1 MSKINIRGIEHFYEL
16 IPTPED
22 NSDDP
27 VLVFIHGWL
36 LSHRYWLPLI
46 EQLSSYYS
54 CLVYDLRGFGQSQPV
69 LTKPIE
75 QDTLSNYPL
84 ESSKS
89 PYSLY
94 NYAQDL
100 KVLLHQL
107 NIKKAWLIGHSLGG
121 SIAIWGADICG
132 EIIEGVICV
141 NAGGGIYLPEE
152 FERFRN
158 AGKQLVKFRP
168 SWLKYIPFLKIFFAL
183 TMVDRPLELKWG
195 QARLEDFLGADREA
209 ATGSLLDS
217 TTEEEVHYLPQIV
230 ARLKQ
235 PVYFWAGKQDMI
247 MQPQYVHH
255 LASFHQLFTHH
266 NQQNVWE
273 LNDCGHFAMLEQTE
287 RLQIQILEI
296 MKKDKFVSCE
306 NVTIE

>member
-1 MSKINIRGIEHFYEL
+1 MSKINIRGVEHFYEL
-16 IPTPED
+16 IPTTEA
-22 NSDDP
+22 NSENP

-46 EQLSSYYS
+46 EQLSPYYP
-54 CLVYDLRGFGQSQPV
+54 CLAYDLRGFGQSQPV
-69 LTKPIE
+69 LKEPID
-75 QDTLSNYPL
+75 DTLEYPL

-100 KVLLHQL
+100 KALLKEL

-132 EIIEGVICV
+132 EMIEGVICV

-168 SWLKYIPFLKIFFAL
+168 SWLKYIPFLKVFFAL

-195 QARLEDFLGADREA
+195 QARLEDFLGADKEA

-230 ARLKQ
+230 ARLPQ

-255 LASFHQLFTHH
+255 LASFHYLFVK
-266 NQQNVWE
+266 NNEQNVWE
-273 LNDCGHFAMLEQTE
+273 INDCGHFAMLEQTE
-287 RLQIQILEI
+287 ILQAQMLEI
-296 MKKDKFVSCE
+296 IKKDQIASRQ